1 MSPVTPVVPRRSARR
16 PLPLRGAAVGTLLAA
31 GIVLTGA
38 GTAAAHVTVDPAEV
52 PGGGY
57 RTVNVKVP
65 NERDDASTVEVEL
78 YLDTDHP
85 IASVMPQPVPGWDI
99 EIETTELDEPL
110 EMHGRQITEVPSR
123 IVWSGGEI
131 NPGMFQ
137 QFPISMGRLPSDA
150 DRLVLNAIQTYDSG
164 EVVRWIDEPT
174 DDAEHPAATLTLTAA
189 ADDHG
194 HSHDDADAADSEGEG
209 EGEGTGTEQTAAD
222 SDADDH
228 GDGHASAAGASASD
242 TTARVLGV
250 VGIAVGAAGV
260 AFGVIAGRRR
270 PAGS

>member
-1 MSPVTPVVPRRSARR
+1 MSPVTSPVPRRSTVR

-31 GIVLTGA
+31 GLVLTGA
-38 GTAAAHVTVDPAEV
+38 GTASAHVTVDPSEV

-57 RTVNVKVP
+57 RTVNIKVP

-85 IASVMPQPVPGWDI
+85 VASVMPQPVPGWDI

-137 QFPISMGRLPSDA
+137 QFPVSMGRLPSDV

-174 DDAEHPAATLTLTAA
+174 DDAEHPAATLTLTPA
-189 ADDHG
+189 ADDHD
-194 HSHDDADAADSEGEG
+194 HSHGDDADADEAAD
-209 EGEGTGTEQTAAD
+209 TDTDTEQTAAGD
-222 SDADDH
+222 DGDDAH
-228 GDGHASAAGASASD
+228 GSAAESGTSD

-250 VGIAVGAAGV
+250 VGILVGAAGV
-260 AFGVIAGRRR
+260 AFGVLAGRRR
-270 PAGS
+270 PSGS

>member
-1 MSPVTPVVPRRSARR
+1 MSPVTSPVSRRSARR

-31 GIVLTGA
+31 GLVLTGA
-38 GTAAAHVTVDPAEV
+38 GTAVAHVTVDPSEV

-57 RTVNVKVP
+57 RTVNIKVP

-137 QFPISMGRLPSDA
+137 QFPVSMGRLPSDV

-194 HSHDDADAADSEGEG
+194 HGHGHDDGTDADADSAASDD
-209 EGEGTGTEQTAAD
+209 GEGTDTEPAA
-222 SDADDH
+222 AGDDH
-228 GDGHASAAGASASD
+228 GDEHASAAESASD

-250 VGIAVGAAGV
+250 MGILVGAAGV
-260 AFGVIAGRRR
+260 VFGVLAGRRR